1 MGESSFPKNETF
13 AKVRG
18 YTVKANQSILKVD
31 TVELTTPYFEQ
42 PILGR
47 LEDKTIFNLKEGESS
62 PIFNSFEKRL
72 LIKGLRDQIDYDGG
86 FTLEGASFIGG
97 G

>member
-1 MGESSFPKNETF
+1 MESKRRQIDMGESSFPKNETL

-47 LEDKTIFNLKEGESS
+47 LEDKSVFKLKEGESS
-62 PIFNSFEKRL
+62 PI
-72 LIKGLRDQIDYDGG
+72 LIHSKSVY
-86 FTLEGASFIGG
+86 
-97 G
+97 